1 MCIMLFLQACQQ
13 NLTFEICKTYT
24 NCFWLAD
31 SEGVF
36 WPVLI
41 IATLATVVGSQAI
54 ISATF
59 SVISQCRA
67 LGCFPRVKIIHTSNN
82 IYGQIY
88 IPEVNWILL
97 LLCLAITVGFRDT
110 HMIGNAYGK
119 IFLISICFSF
129 MIKYMCLWL
138 SSLICTR
145 LPIDSHVNMIGTLV
159 MILTGYYHQKDM
171 QPSAGLW
178 FLVKDLI

>member
-1 MCIMLFLQACQQ
+1 MYILLFMVKRYKYTLVQACQQ
-13 NLTFEICKTYT
+13 HLTIQLHETYAIS
-24 NCFWLAD
+24 LLVY
-31 SEGVF
+31 SEVVF

-59 SVISQCRA
+59 SIINQCRA
-67 LGCFPRVKIIHTSNN
+67 LGCFPRVRIIHTSNN

-88 IPEVNWILL
+88 IPEVNWFLM

-119 IFLISICFSF
+119 YS
-129 MIKYMCLWL
+129 
-138 SSLICTR
+138 
-145 LPIDSHVNMIGTLV
+145 
-159 MILTGYYHQKDM
+159 
-171 QPSAGLW
+171 
-178 FLVKDLI
+178 